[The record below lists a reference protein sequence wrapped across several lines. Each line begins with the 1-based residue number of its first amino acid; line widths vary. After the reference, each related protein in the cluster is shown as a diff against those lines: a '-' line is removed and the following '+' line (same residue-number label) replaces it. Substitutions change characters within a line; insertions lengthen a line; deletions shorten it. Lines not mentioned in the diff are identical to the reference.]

1 MGLIRN
7 PETGR
12 YESDNADLMSRM
24 MIEKKAN
31 SRGMRTLQ
39 RLVAIHEKHMQE
51 AQKQ

>member
-12 YESDNADLMSRM
+12 YESDNPDLMSKM

-31 SRGMRTLQ
+31 NRGMRTLQ
-39 RLVAIHEKHMQE
+39 RLVEIHQKHRE
-51 AQKQ
+51 AGKQ

>member
-7 PETGR
+7 PETGL
-12 YESDNADLMSRM
+12 YESDNPDTMSRLI
-24 MIEKKAN
+24 IEKKAN